1 MLTVGR
7 ILDNNRAC
15 WTNKRT
21 QNIIVGR
28 TDGHK
33 MGMFDE
39 LMDKNI
45 MIGRTDGHI
54 QVPVKWIH
62 WESSL
67 YISLGE
73 I

>member
-1 MLTVGR
+1 
-7 ILDNNRAC
+7 
-15 WTNKRT
+15 
-21 QNIIVGR
+21 
-28 TDGHK
+28 
-33 MGMFDE
+33 MGMFNE

-67 YISLGE
+67 YISLDE
-73 I
+73 L